1 MKVTMKSIL
10 ILVGL
15 IALSSFTIAQSNPE
29 NYLDDRAQEM
39 VDVIRSNQSLY
50 AYDPEK
56 FKSKINT
63 IFEPMVDFRRV
74 GASVMGKKYYL
85 SATKAQRLDFIEAF
99 KTSLLDTYSSTLA
112 QWGDQT
118 IVTTFPDISEFQ
130 KTEDVNQNL
139 ITSSNIYPITY
150 KVRKDKNENWL
161 IINIIVNGVN
171 LGLTF
176 RNQFQALAAEHDGDI
191 EKIIRH
197 WTSDAN
203 LDT

>member
-1 MKVTMKSIL
+1 MNITLKSLAFFLGIICL
-10 ILVGL
+10 HSNVFS
-15 IALSSFTIAQSNPE
+15 ASNPHE
-29 NYLDDRAQEM
+29 FIDTKAQEM
-39 VDVIRSNQSLY
+39 VSVIRNNQKLF
-50 AYDPEK
+50 AEDPEL
-56 FKSKINT
+56 FKDKINF

-85 SATKAQRLDFIEAF
+85 AASKAQRLQFIESF

-112 QWGDQT
+112 QWGDQKIET
-118 IVTTFPDISEFQ
+118 IFPNLSEFQ
-130 KTEDVNQNL
+130 KTEDVRQNL

-150 KVRKDKNENWL
+150 KVRKDQNGNWL

-176 RNQFQALAAEHDGDI
+176 RNQFQALANEHNENIDEVI
-191 EKIIRH
+191 KH

-203 LDT
+203 LD

>member
-1 MKVTMKSIL
+1 MNTTLKSLAFFLGIL
-10 ILVGL
+10 CFNTSVIS
-15 IALSSFTIAQSNPE
+15 ASNPHQFI
-29 NYLDDRAQEM
+29 DSQAQEM
-39 VDVIRSNQSLY
+39 VSIIKNNQELY
-50 AYDPEK
+50 TKDPEL
-56 FKSKINT
+56 FKDKINV

-85 SATKAQRLDFIEAF
+85 AATVSQRLQFIQSF

-112 QWGDQT
+112 QWGDQK
-118 IVTTFPDISEFQ
+118 IVTIFPEMSEFQ
-130 KTEDVNQNL
+130 KIEDVNQNL

-150 KVRKDKNENWL
+150 KVRKDKNGNWL

-176 RNQFQALAAEHDGDI
+176 RNQFQALAKEHNENID
-191 EKIIRH
+191 EIIKH

-203 LDT
+203 LD